1 MTIKNKTTRNVYI
14 TYLTS
19 IICFLA
25 IRICAYFFPSF
36 FRNPVCNIAFNAITQ
51 LIVIFGIS
59 VFLFSGL
66 QKQKLKTT
74 FKFYGYKKISVKAVC
89 ITIVMGLVVYV
100 LNIFVATFFDVIL
113 QLLGYKF
120 GSSSGAGSYPVY
132 MLIINLIVT
141 AVLPAICEETAH
153 RGMLLKGSSALGQ
166 KKAII
171 ISALLFG
178 LMHMNIEQFFYAT
191 MIGLFV
197 GYLSIICDSIYP
209 AMIIHFMNNAMSVF
223 MGFSA
228 VHDLPLAK
236 IAVAFEGW
244 FANNFALALAFS
256 MLLAALLVWL
266 LIYLTRK
273 LFMETT
279 GKNVVNLQQELY
291 KEFAKT
297 DYLNDLEMSK
307 AELRGQEVDDVQHIN
322 LEEMYIDKNIQLGL
336 MTDLDRQL
344 LQNDGRYKVSKLAIA
359 LIVTCFIMTA
369 AVTILTFVRGVL

>member
-120 GSSSGAGSYPVY
+120 GSSSGTGSYPVY
-132 MLIINLIVT
+132 MLIVNLIVT

-228 VHDLPLAK
+228 AHNLPLAK

-256 MLLAALLVWL
+256 VLLAALLVWL